1 MIKLNHED
9 CRRRSFE
16 EVALITN
23 LYRKLIG
30 SMFTDNKNNT
40 RPITANDIMIVSPYN
55 QQVNVLQTEIPNARV
70 GTVDMF
76 QGQEAPI
83 VIISMATSSSEDMPR
98 NSEFLFSKNRL
109 NVAVSRAQSL
119 AIMVMSPD
127 LLETQCN
134 NIDQM
139 KLLDTFCWLDEYANP
154 VPDESRMLSAPD

>member
-1 MIKLNHED
+1 
-9 CRRRSFE
+9 
-16 EVALITN
+16 
-23 LYRKLIG
+23 
-30 SMFTDNKNNT
+30 
-40 RPITANDIMIVSPYN
+40 
-55 QQVNVLQTEIPNARV
+55 
-70 GTVDMF
+70 MF

-154 VPDESRMLSAPD
+154 APDESRMLTASD

>member
-1 MIKLNHED
+1 
-9 CRRRSFE
+9 
-16 EVALITN
+16 
-23 LYRKLIG
+23 
-30 SMFTDNKNNT
+30 MFTDNKNNT

-127 LLETQCN
+127 LLETQCT
-134 NIDQM
+134 NIDQI

-154 VPDESRMLSAPD
+154 VPDEPKMLTASD